1 MIAWIFTSCS
11 HFAVPVIRLRSH
23 TDFPHTLRWVL
34 CGNIQKPI
42 VPSLSLNLL
51 LVPSLALCMSVYV
64 SVSRA
69 EVKRIFFFWEPFFSE
84 TWINED
90 WDFLLLFISTC
101 WSPTESFWN
110 KVLIRAKLSR
120 YSPDWLLCACLLNR
134 EANKNVVLMSHL
146 YFQYRRGSFQ
156 LLKHLCCFGLY
167 IDFHVTF

>member
-51 LVPSLALCMSVYV
+51 LVPSLVLCMSVYV

-110 KVLIRAKLSR
+110 KVLICAKLSR
-120 YSPDWLLCACLLNR
+120 YSPDCFVLVYWIVKQIRTLCLWVICISNTAGVHFN
-134 EANKNVVLMSHL
+134 
-146 YFQYRRGSFQ
+146 F
-156 LLKHLCCFGLY
+156 
-167 IDFHVTF
+167 